1 MLLKK
6 ITAAVTVAG
15 LATTPMAAH
24 AAPLGTVGANNVRI
38 AGPAT
43 SSSKLG
49 RDDDDGTL
57 IILLGLALIAGGI
70 IVATKGGDDD
80 DTDQPPVSF

>member
-15 LATTPMAAH
+15 LATTPIAAH

-38 AGPAT
+38 SGPSAL
-43 SSSKLG
+43 SSKLG
-49 RDDDDGTL
+49 RDNDGTL

>member
-15 LATTPMAAH
+15 MATTPIVAH
-24 AAPLGTVGANNVRI
+24 SAPLGTVGTSNARI
-38 AGPAT
+38 SGPAA
-43 SSSKLG
+43 SSSELNSEG
-49 RDDDDGTL
+49 NGTL
-57 IILLGLALIAGGI
+57 LILLGLALIAGGVI
-70 IVATKGGDDD
+70 IATKGNDD